1 MEEKTLVISSL
12 EMIESAAEEFLKLT
26 SGHSKFA
33 FYGNMGAGKTTFI
46 KAICKTL
53 GAADTVTSPT
63 FSLVNEYVAK
73 NGERFYHFD
82 FYRIESIEEIFDIG
96 YEELFYSDAFCFIEW
111 PEKAEMLLP
120 EDIVKVYLTE
130 TGNNSRHVRMVF

>member
-1 MEEKTLVISSL
+1 MKEKSL
-12 EMIESAAEEFLKLT
+12 IIGSPEYLESAAEEFLKIT

-46 KAICKTL
+46 KAICKVL
-53 GAADTVTSPT
+53 GATDIVTSPT
-63 FSLVNEYVAK
+63 FSLVNEYVA
-73 NGERFYHFD
+73 GDGQRFYHFD

-120 EDIVKVYLTE
+120 DDIVKVYITD
-130 TGNNSRHVRMVF
+130 TGNNTRHLQITF